1 MDPGVP
7 LSDSGLGATAR
18 EITQARLATLGTLV
32 AGIAHEL
39 NTPLGALNSNH
50 HVIERALLKLADI
63 LEDEVVTPDELDE
76 VRRVVRA
83 TESVLR
89 TNRIAVERMVNLV
102 QNLKNFG
109 RPKASDARPFDLHE
123 GIEGTLVLLGHA
135 LREMEVERDYGD
147 LPPVVCHPNRINQV
161 FMNIIHNASQAM
173 SAGGTMTIRTRADE
187 DGIHVRLSDTGPG
200 IPPEAIGQIF
210 EPGFTTKG
218 ERIGMGLG
226 LAIALQ
232 IVDQHGGEISVRS
245 EVGRGTIFDVDLPV
259 RPPRLPARKEDA
271 DAAP

>member
-1 MDPGVP
+1 MSEP
-7 LSDSGLGATAR
+7 GLGPTAR

-50 HVIERALLKLADI
+50 HVIERALLKLGAI

-89 TNRIAVERMVNLV
+89 TNGIAVERMVNLV
-102 QNLKNFG
+102 RNLKNFG
-109 RPKASDARPFDLHE
+109 RPTTSEPRPVDLHE
-123 GIEGTLVLLGHA
+123 GIEGSLALLGHE
-135 LREMEVERDYGD
+135 LKEVEVVRDFGD
-147 LPPVVCHPNRINQV
+147 LPLVVCHPNRINQV
-161 FMNIIHNASQAM
+161 FMNLVHNAAQAM
-173 SAGGTMTIRTRADE
+173 DGGVLTIGTRVEGDRAR
-187 DGIHVRLSDTGPG
+187 VRIADTGRG
-200 IPPEAIGQIF
+200 IPSDVIGEIF

-226 LAIALQ
+226 LAITLQ
-232 IVDQHGGEISVRS
+232 IVHQHGGDISVES
-245 EVGRGTIFDVDLPV
+245 EPGRGTTFDVHLPL
-259 RPPRLPARKEDA
+259 RQPTGPARKE
-271 DAAP
+271 AAE

>member
-1 MDPGVP
+1 MSEPGI
-7 LSDSGLGATAR
+7 GATGR

-50 HVIERALLKLADI
+50 HVIERALLKLGDI

-89 TNRIAVERMVNLV
+89 TNGIAVERMVNLV
-102 QNLKNFG
+102 QNLRNFG
-109 RPKASDARPFDLHE
+109 RPTTSEARPVDLRE
-123 GIEGTLVLLGHA
+123 GIEGTLALLAHE
-135 LREMEVERDYGD
+135 LKEIEVVRDFGD

-161 FMNIIHNASQAM
+161 FMNLVHNAAQAM
-173 SAGGTMTIRTRADE
+173 HDGGVLTIATRAE
-187 DGIHVRLSDTGPG
+187 GHHAHVRVADTGRG
-200 IPPEAIGQIF
+200 IPHDVLGEIF

-226 LAIALQ
+226 LAITLQ
-232 IVDQHGGEISVRS
+232 IVHQHGGDISVES
-245 EVGRGTIFDVDLPV
+245 EPGRGTTFDVQLPL
-259 RPPRLPARKEDA
+259 RQSTGPARKETSE
-271 DAAP
+271 

>member
-1 MDPGVP
+1 MSEPGI
-7 LSDSGLGATAR
+7 GATAR

-50 HVIERALLKLADI
+50 HVIERALLKLGDI

-89 TNRIAVERMVNLV
+89 TNGIAVERMVNLV
-102 QNLKNFG
+102 QNLRNFG
-109 RPKASDARPFDLHE
+109 RPTTSEARPVDLHE
-123 GIEGTLVLLGHA
+123 GIEGTLALLGHE
-135 LREMEVERDYGD
+135 LREVEVVRDFGD

-161 FMNIIHNASQAM
+161 FMNLVHNAAQAM
-173 SAGGTMTIRTRADE
+173 HDGGVLTIATRAEGDHA
-187 DGIHVRLSDTGPG
+187 HVRVADTGRG
-200 IPPEAIGQIF
+200 IPHDVIEEIF

-218 ERIGMGLG
+218 DRIGMGLG
-226 LAIALQ
+226 LAITLQ

-245 EVGRGTIFDVDLPV
+245 ELGQGTTFDVDLPIT
-259 RPPRLPARKEDA
+259 PPRHRKPEEAA
-271 DAAP
+271 DASR

>member
-1 MDPGVP
+1 MNEP
-7 LSDSGLGATAR
+7 GLGPTAR
-18 EITQARLATLGTLV
+18 EITQARLATLGMLV

-50 HVIERALLKLADI
+50 HVIERALLKLGKI

-89 TNRIAVERMVNLV
+89 TNGIAVERMVTLVRNLR
-102 QNLKNFG
+102 NFG
-109 RPKASDARPFDLHE
+109 RPTTSEPRPVDLHE
-123 GIEGTLVLLGHA
+123 GIEGTLALLGHE
-135 LREMEVERDYGD
+135 LSEIEVVRDFGE

-161 FMNIIHNASQAM
+161 FMNLVHNASQAM
-173 SAGGTMTIRTRADE
+173 HDDDGGVLTIGTRAEGD
-187 DGIHVRLSDTGPG
+187 HARVRVADTGRG
-200 IPPEAIGQIF
+200 IPRDVIEKIF

-226 LAIALQ
+226 LAITLQ
-232 IVDQHGGEISVRS
+232 IVHQHGGEISVES
-245 EVGRGTIFDVDLPV
+245 EPGRGTTFDVHLPL
-259 RPPRLPARKEDA
+259 RPPAGSARKEA
-271 DAAP
+271 SA

>member
-1 MDPGVP
+1 MTG
-7 LSDSGLGATAR
+7 SASEATAR

-39 NTPLGALNSNH
+39 NTPLGALHSNH
-50 HVIERALLKLADI
+50 DVIERALLKLGVI

-89 TNRIAVERMVNLV
+89 TNRIAVDRMVRLV
-102 QNLKNFG
+102 QSLRNFG
-109 RPKASDARPFDLHE
+109 RPRASEARPVDLHE
-123 GIEGTLVLLGHA
+123 GLEGTLVLLGHA
-135 LREMEVERDYGD
+135 LKEVDVVRDFGD
-147 LPPVVCHPNRINQV
+147 LPPVVCHPNRVNQI
-161 FMNIIHNASQAM
+161 FMNLIHNAAQAM
-173 SAGGTMTIRTRADE
+173 SDGGSLTVRTRAEGDRV
-187 DGIHVRLSDTGPG
+187 HVRVADTGRG
-200 IPPEAIGQIF
+200 ISPEDIAEIF

-232 IVDQHGGEISVRS
+232 IVHQHRGEISVES
-245 EVGRGTIFDVDLPV
+245 EPGRGTTFDVYLPL
-259 RPPRLPARKEDA
+259 RPPRDRERKEAPDA
-271 DAAP
+271 TP

>member
-1 MDPGVP
+1 ME
-7 LSDSGLGATAR
+7 ATAR
-18 EITQARLATLGTLV
+18 EITQARLASLGILV

-39 NTPLGALNSNH
+39 NTPLGALHSNH
-50 HVIERALLKLADI
+50 HVIERALLKLGDI

-89 TNRIAVERMVNLV
+89 TNRIAVDRMVKLV
-102 QNLKNFG
+102 HSLRNFG
-109 RPKASDARPFDLHE
+109 RPKASEARPADLHE

-135 LREMEVERDYGD
+135 LRKVEIVREFGD

-161 FMNIIHNASQAM
+161 FMNLVHNAAQAM
-173 SAGGTMTIRTRADE
+173 PGGGVLKIRTRTEGDR
-187 DGIHVRLSDTGPG
+187 IHVRVTDTGRG
-200 IPPEAIGQIF
+200 IPPDVVEEVF

-226 LAIALQ
+226 LAIARQ
-232 IVDQHGGEISVRS
+232 IVHQHGGEITVESRP
-245 EVGRGTIFDVDLPV
+245 GLGATFDVFLPL
-259 RPPRLPARKEDA
+259 RPPATPEGGEEA
-271 DAAP
+271 DATS

>member
-1 MDPGVP
+1 MSEPGI
-7 LSDSGLGATAR
+7 GATAR

-50 HVIERALLKLADI
+50 HVIERALLKLGDI

-89 TNRIAVERMVNLV
+89 TNGIAVERMVNLV
-102 QNLKNFG
+102 QNLRNFG
-109 RPKASDARPFDLHE
+109 RPKASDARAVDLHE
-123 GIEGTLVLLGHA
+123 GIDGTLALLGHA
-135 LREMEVERDYGD
+135 LREMEVVRDYGE
-147 LPPVVCHPNRINQV
+147 LPHVVCHPNRVNQI
-161 FMNIIHNASQAM
+161 FMNIVHNASQAM
-173 SAGGTMTIRTRADE
+173 SAGDTLTIRTRAHE
-187 DGIHVRLSDTGPG
+187 DRIHVSLSDTGPG
-200 IPPEAIGQIF
+200 MPPKVIDQIF

-218 ERIGMGLG
+218 DRIGMGLG
-226 LAIALQ
+226 LAIVLQ

-245 EVGRGTIFDVDLPV
+245 ELGQGTTFDVDLPIT
-259 RPPRLPARKEDA
+259 PPRHRKPEEAA
-271 DAAP
+271 DASR